1 MKQQL
6 LNLSAMI
13 MLTVMFGVSNASAQ
27 SCDTLRNYTPPSDG
41 IYTVWQEGPNGMLL
55 GQYNVSDGPD
65 LYDIDLWMEPYFTGG
80 PTKQVR
86 AIRFLPSF
94 VENNSGSA
102 TVDFVIYNDNAG
114 NPGTIVHTEPIDY
127 DDINYDPTDP
137 NSLFWNTIE
146 LTTPVS
152 VTGTFWVGYKLSY
165 STPLDKFQL
174 ATTRPSVNYTKLHL
188 NGTAGSP
195 YNDTWESVSDVF
207 IDMDDDPINSAFA
220 LDVLLSNGT
229 PPVANF
235 NIPSGISACLDGE
248 FVLDA
253 SSSTGDIDVY
263 EWWITDDPFTQIYA
277 STFGEVTTISPTT
290 ATPSS
295 QLVVLWTD
303 GGCISDF
310 HFVEVDVYPSIDA
323 TVSSTDESCGDN
335 NGEIQI
341 TNPTG
346 GYGTY
351 LYSIDG
357 GTNTSTTPTY
367 SGLSAGTYDV
377 EVTTLGNG
385 CVYSEQVI
393 IQNTSGETIS
403 VGNDETICAGQTAT
417 LTASGNGTIE
427 WFEGGN
433 SLGTGNSITVSPTA
447 VGANTYDVILTD
459 ANGCTDAGQV
469 TITVNPQDDATFS
482 YPSNTL
488 CTGSS
493 NVTPTIS
500 GTQNGTFSVNNTD
513 LVIDPT
519 SGEIDVNGSVA
530 GTYIV
535 TYSTTGSCPS
545 SQTATITITT
555 SPDASFSYNDTE
567 FCSNDGVISPS
578 FAPGASAGSFS
589 STTGL
594 VFANSSTGEINLN
607 ASDAGTY
614 TVTNTIAASGSCP
627 AVSETFVITVFES
640 PIVTATA
647 DETEVCAG
655 DEVTLTATTS
665 AGSVTWDNGVTN
677 GTPFTPATTTTYTV
691 TANDNGCEETQQI
704 TITVNEIPTIT
715 VTADETEVCTGEEVT
730 LTATASAGTISWD
743 NGVNNGTPFTPT
755 ATTTYTVTA
764 NDNGCEATEQIT
776 ITVNELPNVS
786 IDNGDLLACVY
797 HNPIELTGIP
807 AGGTFSGTGVTNNS
821 FDPDAAGEGTHTIT
835 YTYEDA
841 EGCENSATIQIEV
854 DGCVGISTNE
864 LNNQVVLYPN
874 PSTNYIDVALLGNH
888 EMASVVVI
896 SLEGKIVNTPTK
908 TVDNQTTRID
918 VSSLSVGTYLVQIS
932 TNNETITKKI
942 MVQ

>member
-27 SCDTLRNYTPPSDG
+27 ICDTLRNWEPSDELFQMSANPATNG
-41 IYTVWQEGPNGMLL
+41 FVWGTNLVNG
-55 GQYNVSDGPD
+55 GT
-65 LYDIDLWMEPYFTGG
+65 E
-80 PTKQVR
+80 QV
-86 AIRFLPSF
+86 
-94 VENNSGSA
+94 
-102 TVDFVIYNDNAG
+102 
-114 NPGTIVHTEPIDY
+114 
-127 DDINYDPTDP
+127 
-137 NSLFWNTIE
+137 
-146 LTTPVS
+146 
-152 VTGTFWVGYKLSY
+152 LSWGERY
-165 STPLDKFQL
+165 
-174 ATTRPSVNYTKLHL
+174 
-188 NGTAGSP
+188 TAGSAVEVKRLTFIP
-195 YNDTWESVSDVF
+195 WKVVDGGGSVTFNIQSDDSGLPGTVQVSETVSLAALTENSLYIMDFTNPATVNGNFWVTMDVSYTGNDSIALLGTNLAGGGPNTTYMHTAGWGWEAIEDWYSIGENDKVRWRV
-207 IDMDDDPINSAFA
+207 
-220 LDVLLSNGT
+220 DVLTSNGPAPT
-229 PPVANF
+229 ANATFNAASVCLGASFSVDASGSTNANF
-235 NIPSGISACLDGE
+235 YDWYL
-248 FVLDA
+248 
-253 SSSTGDIDVY
+253 
-263 EWWITDDPFTQIYA
+263 TDDPL
-277 STFGEVTTISPTT
+277 TTILENNTGTTTTTLTPTQSGSHRVYLF
-290 ATPSS
+290 ADGSC
-295 QLVVLWTD
+295 QTD
-303 GGCISDF
+303 GVYYI
-310 HFVEVDVYPSIDA
+310 VNVDPAITA
-323 TVSSTDESCGDN
+323 TVSSTDENCGDN

-341 TNPTG
+341 TNPVG
-346 GYGTY
+346 GSGVYS
-351 LYSIDG
+351 YSIDG
-357 GTNTSTTPTY
+357 GATTSSVSTY

-377 EVTTLGNG
+377 EVTTPGNG
-385 CVYSEQVI
+385 CVYSEQVT
-393 IQNTSGETIS
+393 IQDSPGETIS

-417 LTASGNGTIE
+417 LTASGNGSIE

-469 TITVNPQDDATFS
+469 IVTVNPQDNAAFN

-513 LVIDPT
+513 LVIDPS

-535 TYSTTGSCPS
+535 TYSTTGLCPS

-841 EGCENSATIQIEV
+841 DGCENSATIQIEV

-896 SLEGKIVNTPTK
+896 SLEGKVVNTPTK

-932 TNNETITKKI
+932 TNNGTITKKI

>member
-1 MKQQL
+1 MRRL
-6 LNLSAMI
+6 FNLSILAV
-13 MLTVMFGVSNASAQ
+13 LVSTLFTSFVVGQ

-41 IYTVWQEGPNGMLL
+41 SYTVWQEGANGMLL
-55 GQYNVSDGPD
+55 GQYTIQDD
-65 LYDIDLWMEPYFTGG
+65 LNNSYDIGVYAEEYTTGG
-80 PTKQVR
+80 VTKQ
-86 AIRFLPSF
+86 IRVLRYLPSL
-94 VENNSGSA
+94 VENNSGNASI
-102 TVDFVIYNDNAG
+102 DFVIYSDNNG
-114 NPGTIVHTEPIDY
+114 EPGAPIHIETVDY
-127 DDINYDPTDP
+127 DDIAYDPNTS
-137 NSLFWNTIE
+137 SLQWNTLE
-146 LTTPVS
+146 LSTPVS
-152 VTGTFWVGYKLSY
+152 VTGNFWVGYEPSY
-165 STPLDKFQL
+165 STPWDKFQL
-174 ATTRPSVNYTKLHL
+174 ATTRPSVNHTIFLLQGQAGAPL
-188 NGTAGSP
+188 NGSWH
-195 YNDTWESVSDVF
+195 NVNDVF
-207 IDMDDDPINSAFA
+207 SDMDDVDINSAFA
-220 LDVLLSNGT
+220 LDVLFSDGVTPVIDATVSESSICLS
-229 PPVANF
+229 
-235 NIPSGISACLDGE
+235 GE
-248 FVLDA
+248 FQLDA
-253 SSSTGDIDVY
+253 SSSTGSIDVY
-263 EWWITDDPFTQIYA
+263 EWWITDNPPTQIYA
-277 STFGEVTTISPTT
+277 TANGMTTTISPTT
-290 ATPSS
+290 STPSS
-295 QLVVLWTD
+295 QRIYLWLS
-303 GGCISDF
+303 GAC
-310 HFVEVDVYPSIDA
+310 VDVSGAMDVIINPDVTA
-323 TVSSTDESCGDN
+323 TVSTVDASCNNN

-341 TNPTG
+341 TNAAG
-346 GYGTY
+346 GNGTY
-351 LYSIDG
+351 SYSIDG
-357 GTNTSTTPTY
+357 GVTFGSASTFT
-367 SGLSAGTYDV
+367 GLAPGTYDV

-385 CVYSEQVI
+385 CVYSEQVT
-393 IQNTSGETIS
+393 IQDSPGETIS

-469 TITVNPQDDATFS
+469 IVTVNPQDNAAFN

-535 TYSTTGSCPS
+535 TYSTTGLCPS

-932 TNNETITKKI
+932 TNNGTITKKI